1 MSSPS
6 LDPVSRVV
14 PPPTEGQ
21 RRHDL
26 DWIRVAAFFL
36 LILYHVG
43 MLYVSWDF
51 HVKSPRIVEAVQP
64 LMMITSP
71 WRLTLLFVVSGAAT
85 RFMVDGFEASGG
97 GAGRRLAGS
106 RILRLLPALLFGMF
120 VIVPPQSYYE
130 VFQAAQWLGV
140 ADPAHSPWLQDFW
153 IKYATGYA
161 GWCDA
166 DGCLTTPTWNHLWFI
181 AYLLPYGLLIAALVG
196 LPGKPLGVLARWTE
210 RACAGWG
217 LLLWPMVYLA
227 VLRFTLAPVFEVT
240 HAFWGDWYNHALSF
254 GAYLF
259 GFLIARSEAL
269 KANFVRLRQPAAVL
283 AVLSWA
289 AWATYAWI
297 YRADDA
303 APPEALR
310 NAMRIVYAVDQWAWI
325 AAIMGY
331 GARYL
336 NRGGPV
342 LRYLSVGVFPF
353 YIVHQTVIIL
363 AAWYLMPMN
372 LPLPVEAGL
381 VITATFAACF
391 AAYEI
396 ARRLGWLGLLLGVK
410 PRPAPAPDQAA
421 NRPPLPA

>member
-6 LDPVSRVV
+6 LDTVPRAT
-14 PPPTEGQ
+14 PPPANGQ
-21 RRHDL
+21 RRYDL
-26 DWIRVAAFFL
+26 DWIRVGAFFL

-64 LMMITSP
+64 FMMITSP

-85 RFMVDGFEASGG
+85 RFLVDGFEARGRH
-97 GAGRRLAGS
+97 AGRRLAGS
-106 RILRLLPALLFGMF
+106 RLLRLLPALVFGIF

-130 VFQAAQWLGV
+130 VFQAAQGLGV
-140 ADPAHSPWLQDFW
+140 ADPAHSVWLQDFW

-166 DGCLTTPTWNHLWFI
+166 DGCLTTPTWNHLWFV

-196 LPGKPLGVLARWTE
+196 VRGKPLGILGRWVE

-217 LLLWPMVYLA
+217 LVIWPVLYLA
-227 VLRFTLAPVFEVT
+227 VLRFTLAPMFEIT
-240 HAFWGDWYNHALSF
+240 HDLTGDGYNHALSF

-269 KANFVRLRQPAAVL
+269 KANFVRLRRPAALL

-289 AWATYAWI
+289 AWASYAWI
-297 YRADDA
+297 FRADDA
-303 APPEALR
+303 IPPEALR
-310 NAMRIVYAVDQWAWI
+310 NTMRLVYAIDQWAWI
-325 AAIMGY
+325 AAILGY

-353 YIVHQTVIIL
+353 YIVHQTAIIV
-363 AAWYLMPMN
+363 AAWYLMPLA
-372 LPLPVEAGL
+372 LPLAVESGL
-381 VITATFAACF
+381 IIATTFAACF

-396 ARRLGWLGLLLGVK
+396 ARRIGWFGLLLGVHPGTRRIK
-410 PRPAPAPDQAA
+410 A
-421 NRPPLPA
+421 